1 MPHAHHFL
9 DRLDRITRAQTE
21 FALALYRDHEAVR
34 YVLDHVRLPPEA
46 ERVAIAI
53 EDPREGP
60 FVLVTRDGKF
70 VTCLGAGMRHDHPV
84 VPRPQVDAL
93 LAKVSAL
100 RARREMAA
108 RDLRPEEDED
118 DVVLRVA
125 KRGSRLSREDF
136 VAVSAFQPLIAVPAW
151 NMMRTCALDAAKSR
165 MALLPQIRRGAAID
179 GNAKMAKALEAVD
192 RLEWAAAHLT
202 VLACAGERRELDAI
216 VEACQEY
223 AFAPMYPC
231 ALQGGLP
238 FFMRSAWAAARLGRG
253 ILPRY
258 ERALAEAGD
267 ITVALDAALGL
278 GAIALRHAGTAGD
291 VERILRAHGG
301 GPGEATTFGHVR
313 EWAAYCVAR
322 VLEGPDHFEQTAMG
336 IGRTMCVKLGESL
349 PAEHALRFERD
360 ADVPD
365 DLARTLML
373 WLDVDT
379 WHAEQ
384 RDLLFTVLPLAA
396 RAAAEDFFPTREAL
410 RAWAGRWSPSESAA
424 RIERLTEG
432 AQPQQPVRAE
442 KVPGRNDPCT
452 CGSGKKWK
460 RCHGAPARA

>member
-34 YVLDHVRLPPEA
+34 YVLEHVRLPPEA

-108 RDLRPEEDED
+108 RDLRSDEDED

-151 NMMRTCALDAAKSR
+151 SMMRSCALDAARSR
-165 MALLPQIRRGAAID
+165 MALLPQIQRGAPID
-179 GNAKMAKALEAVD
+179 GKMTKVLEAVD
-192 RLEWAAAHLT
+192 RLEWATAHLT
-202 VLACAGERRELDAI
+202 VLACAGDRRELDAI
-216 VEACQEY
+216 AEASQSY
-223 AFAPMYPC
+223 ALAPMYPC
-231 ALQGGLP
+231 ALQGGVP
-238 FFMRSAWAAARLGRG
+238 FFLRSAWAAARLGRG

-267 ITVALDAALGL
+267 MMAALDAALGL
-278 GAIALRHAGTAGD
+278 GAIALRHAGTARD

-301 GPGEATTFGHVR
+301 PPGEASTFDHPR
-313 EWAAYCVAR
+313 EWAAQCVAR
-322 VLEGPDHFEQTAMG
+322 VLDRPEHFEQVAMALA
-336 IGRTMCVKLGESL
+336 RTTSVKLGESL
-349 PAEHALRFERD
+349 PEGHALRFAREAD
-360 ADVPD
+360 APD
-365 DLARTLML
+365 DLARALML
-373 WLDVDT
+373 WLDFDT
-379 WHAEQ
+379 WNAEQ
-384 RDLLFTVLPLAA
+384 RDLVFTLLPLAA
-396 RAAAEDFFPTREAL
+396 RAAADDFFLPREAL
-410 RAWAGRWSPSESAA
+410 RAWAGRWSPSESIA
-424 RIERLTEG
+424 RIERLSAGTR
-432 AQPQQPVRAE
+432 ASQPVRAE

-460 RCHGAPARA
+460 KCHGAPQRP